1 MTTNELYFKTA
12 FACMSC
18 DGDIADEEVKLIKR
32 FAENSELFKGIDIEK
47 TINDYVLQINQDG
60 TDFLKTYLTE
70 VEQSSLTDNEQ
81 LELVSIAVRMIYAD
95 NIVQYSEV
103 VFFKKIRKRLSVTD
117 EQILAKEPDIEEFLL
132 PDIEE
137 PELLEWDTKFE
148 EIKINVQPKDVG

>member
-47 TINDYVLQINQDG
+47 TITDYVLQINQDG